1 MSTIH
6 HYDFYEKPGDCLL
19 NSYAVLS
26 IDKNLSID
34 SKYQRVYIE
43 LLYKIS
49 IRIYSSDMTETEEI
63 EPLRMKEKNNWHKND
78 LFSYMYV
85 YLNNV

>member
-19 NSYAVLS
+19 NSYAV
-26 IDKNLSID
+26 LSID

-63 EPLRMKEKNNWHKND
+63 EPLRMKEKNN
-78 LFSYMYV
+78 
-85 YLNNV
+85 